1 MQTLVIDPRFGAAG
15 DMLVAALLSLGADR
29 NAVFSAIQH
38 TASPTVS
45 PVVRCGLE
53 ALSVSM
59 NTDTAHRTI
68 DELLAKIDA
77 ADTVPGA
84 KALAK
89 KIFARIERAEAR
101 VHRTPH
107 PHFHEIGADDAAA
120 DILGACTALLS
131 LSVDSVC
138 VLPAATGFGTHRCAH
153 GVMPVPA
160 PATAEILRESDLEV
174 ITGSF
179 EGELCT
185 PTGAAILAEFA
196 ASFKGKRPIG
206 KITAI
211 GRGAGTREFEDHPN
225 ILTVYL
231 VESADAAAD
240 ADADLNAPSVSA
252 AKEGY
257 AGIDGAAKNGAA
269 AEGDVVDVLETNVD
283 DITGELLADTI
294 AVMMNEGARDASAV
308 PVIMKK
314 GRSGYLIRVIC
325 TPDSSAR
332 LAKILAKQTGS
343 LGIRCT
349 PMVHR
354 FTAERGFSVVTA
366 EICGKVCTVP
376 VKFAS
381 FEGEVYSRK
390 AEFEDCRRI
399 AAETG
404 CPVREVKRIA
414 EDAAWRVEEG
424 M

>member
-15 DMLVAALLSLGADR
+15 DMLVAALLSLGADK
-29 NAVFSAIQH
+29 NTVFSAIQH
-38 TASPTVS
+38 TASPAVS

-59 NTDTAHRTI
+59 NADTAHRTI

-77 ADTVPGA
+77 ADACPEA
-84 KALAK
+84 KELAR

-101 VHRTPH
+101 VHHTPH

-120 DILGACTALLS
+120 DVLGACTALLS

-138 VLPAATGFGTHRCAH
+138 VLPVATGFGTHRCAH
-153 GVMPVPA
+153 GIMPVPA

-196 ASFKGKRPIG
+196 ASFKGKRPTG

-231 VESADAAAD
+231 VESADAEAD
-240 ADADLNAPSVSA
+240 ADAASEPNTALPSA
-252 AKEGY
+252 AVEG
-257 AGIDGAAKNGAA
+257 DGKKRGGE
-269 AEGDVVDVLETNVD
+269 EGDVVDVLETNVD

-332 LAKILAKQTGS
+332 LARILAKQTGS

-354 FTAERGFSVVTA
+354 FTAERGFSRVTA
-366 EICGKVCTVP
+366 EICGKACTVP
-376 VKFAS
+376 VKYAS

-390 AEFEDCRRI
+390 AEFEDCRQI
-399 AAETG
+399 AADTG
-404 CPVREVKRIA
+404 CSVREVKRVF
-414 EDAAWRVEEG
+414 EDAAWRAGEG